1 MSKGAYTPLGNDGYR
16 ELLDS
21 GTGAKSLAVY
31 IRRAIAFG
39 GGTVLDDD
47 ALLEFAFAELTR
59 RRSYDDVV
67 SELRSNSI
75 SWIAWPGSTTPPA
88 SVEHTGR
95 TYDDMVSDVVSVA
108 SWRPWSEST
117 PEGVITTSCVNS
129 DSEDSHA
136 HGKCG
141 ANQSLGRDLKSEQF
155 KSDEYEGS
163 DGNPVSK
170 EVCGSSAVSEVE
182 MNDVDLCAE
191 PFDDFGALVVTAEVW
206 SPSHLFGN
214 RVYSLVLRN
223 PTFVGDGRGDNSIS
237 RGISL
242 LQGDR
247 QVLYAHAEDIMSAFG
262 ENANAFLLTP
272 SFYDSVRMNG
282 NLIPVLLQNP
292 LELLSAVP
300 PPAPAMPVP
309 SAPPAEN
316 FAGLVDNSVR
326 PPDPTVTETLVDDS
340 IRDDGS
346 ASGGVESENEA
357 SECPICMEYIQPND
371 AAMRCVGV
379 NGIHHYFHAGCLRRW
394 ISSAEERGQVS
405 NCPICRGRLQFH
417 GRRLQD
423 FLSNPN
429 SAELSVDQRNF
440 FQTISDGLSGRDSWE
455 NMNIVEQAAYGTGL
469 LAAAGTGFFMSYSDT
484 NTGVNPYIAHEAW
497 ASLPREHQFAVGIG
511 WVGGVVA
518 RIIHSSVKSKSGD
531 DKKDD
536 E

>member
-1 MSKGAYTPLGNDGYR
+1 VPTHLWGTTATENFLILVLAQSRWQFKIMSKGAYTPLGNDGYR

-21 GTGAKSLAVY
+21 GIGAKSLAVY

-39 GGTVLDDD
+39 GGTVIDDD
-47 ALLEFAFAELTR
+47 ALLKFASVELTR
-59 RRSYDDVV
+59 RRCYDDIV
-67 SELRSNSI
+67 SELRSNSF
-75 SWIAWPGSTTPPA
+75 SWIAWPGSTVPPG
-88 SVEHTGR
+88 SVEAVSNHT
-95 TYDDMVSDVVSVA
+95 
-108 SWRPWSEST
+108 
-117 PEGVITTSCVNS
+117 
-129 DSEDSHA
+129 
-136 HGKCG
+136 
-141 ANQSLGRDLKSEQF
+141 SLDRDPKSEQF

-163 DGNPVSK
+163 DGKPSVSK
-170 EVCGSSAVSEVE
+170 EVYGSSAVAEVE

-214 RVYSLVLRN
+214 RVYSLILRN
-223 PTFVGDGRGDNSIS
+223 PTFVGGGRGDHSIS

-247 QVLYAHAEDIMSAFG
+247 QILYAHAEDIMSAFG
-262 ENANAFLLTP
+262 ENANTFLLTT

-300 PPAPAMPVP
+300 PAPAMPIP

-316 FAGLVDNSVR
+316 VVDLVDNSIR
-326 PPDPTVTETLVDDS
+326 PADPAVTETLIDDS
-340 IRDDGS
+340 IREDGS
-346 ASGGVESENEA
+346 ASVTVESENEA
-357 SECPICMEYIQPND
+357 SECPICMEDIQPND

-423 FLSNPN
+423 FLLNPN

-469 LAAAGTGFFMSYSDT
+469 LAAAGAGFFMSYSDR

-518 RIIHSSVKSKSGD
+518 RIIHSSVSSKSGD
-531 DKKDD
+531 DKKED